1 MDYIH
6 QTMPPNTC
14 LINGGCDWEYF
25 DRCDRVYAISRIVVV
40 KIAGLIDFAQLCNR
54 TICAASKTIR
64 LPNGRCANQQ
74 FENLDQPREIQRWDN
89 STAVRPDMGSA

>member
-64 LPNGRCANQQ
+64 IRKPGPTSGNTTVGQLHSCEAGHGFGLN
-74 FENLDQPREIQRWDN
+74 
-89 STAVRPDMGSA
+89 